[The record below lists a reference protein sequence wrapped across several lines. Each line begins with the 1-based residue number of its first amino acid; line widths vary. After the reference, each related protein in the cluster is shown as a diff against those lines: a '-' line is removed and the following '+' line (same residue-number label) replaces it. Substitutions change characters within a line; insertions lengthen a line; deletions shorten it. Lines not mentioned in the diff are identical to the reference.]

1 MPNGISILDM
11 AKMKSKT
18 VYLCSACGD
27 DHPKWNGQCPSC
39 NEWGTLSEYKVSN
52 KKKFQKNGIKKD
64 SQTLEDILIR
74 DESKR
79 LSVGIPEMDRVLGG
93 GLLSGTLILLGG
105 NPGIG
110 KSTLALQILPAFDQ
124 SVLYISAEESESQVG
139 IRAKRLGV
147 NSKNLHLSSEN
158 NIDSILD
165 QISII
170 HPKLVVIDSIQTV
183 FSDELD
189 SLPGSVSQIREC
201 GQRLLQL
208 AKQENISVMIIGHV
222 TKEGIIAGPK
232 MLEHM
237 VDTVLYLEGD
247 DRYDH
252 RILRSV
258 KNRFGTTNEVGIFQM
273 EEKGLI
279 EVNNPSE
286 LFLSERQND
295 ITGSVIF
302 SSLEGSRPILVE
314 IQALV
319 SNANFGTPQR
329 NVNGFDYKRLAMLLA
344 VLEKRLGIL
353 MGTKDVFINLVGGL
367 KVNDPAADLS
377 VISAVASSA
386 NNKLIS
392 ESVVLIGEVGL
403 GGEVRSVSGLNMRI
417 KEAES
422 LGFKNVIAPSSSV
435 NRITKDFKKIKITG
449 VSNVNEAFQKLF

>member
-1 MPNGISILDM
+1 
-11 AKMKSKT
+11 MKSKT

-295 ITGSVIF
+295 ITGSVVF

-403 GGEVRSVSGLNMRI
+403 GGEVRSVNGLNMRI

-435 NRITKDFKKIKITG
+435 NRITKDSKKIKITG
-449 VSNVNEAFQKLF
+449 VSNVDEVFQKLF

>member
-1 MPNGISILDM
+1 M
-11 AKMKSKT
+11 AKMKSKI
-18 VYLCSACGD
+18 VYLCSACGN

-52 KKKFQKNGIKKD
+52 KKQFQKNGIKKD
-64 SQTLEDILIR
+64 SQKLEDVLIKG
-74 DESKR
+74 ESKR

-110 KSTLALQILPAFDQ
+110 KSTLALQILPSFDQ
-124 SVLYISAEESESQVG
+124 AVLYISAEESESQVG
-139 IRAKRLGV
+139 LRAQRLGV
-147 NSKNLHLSSEN
+147 NSTTLHLSSEN
-158 NIDSILD
+158 NIDSILN
-165 QISII
+165 QISIV

-183 FSDELD
+183 FNDELD

-208 AKQENISVMIIGHV
+208 AKQENISVIIIGHV

-252 RILRSV
+252 RILRSA

-377 VISAVASSA
+377 VISAVASSEK
-386 NNKLIS
+386 NKLIS
-392 ESVVLIGEVGL
+392 DSVVLIGEVGL
-403 GGEVRSVSGLNMRI
+403 GGEVRSVNGLNMRI

-422 LGFKNVIAPSSSV
+422 LGFKHIIAPRSSV
-435 NRITKDFKKIKITG
+435 NRIKKDLKKIKVSG
-449 VSNVNEAFQKLF
+449 VSNVDEVFQKLF

>member
-1 MPNGISILDM
+1 
-11 AKMKSKT
+11 MKSKT

-286 LFLSERQND
+286 LILSERQND

-403 GGEVRSVSGLNMRI
+403 GGEVRSVNGLNMRI

-435 NRITKDFKKIKITG
+435 NRITKDSKKIKITG
-449 VSNVNEAFQKLF
+449 VSNVDEVFQKLF

>member
-1 MPNGISILDM
+1 M
-11 AKMKSKT
+11 AKMKSKI
-18 VYLCSACGD
+18 VYLCSACGN

-39 NEWGTLSEYKVSN
+39 NEWGTLKEYKVSN
-52 KKKFQKNGIKKD
+52 KKQFQKNGIKRD
-64 SQTLEDILIR
+64 SQKLEDVLIKG
-74 DESKR
+74 ESKR

-110 KSTLALQILPAFDQ
+110 KSTLALQILPSFDQ
-124 SVLYISAEESESQVG
+124 AVLYISAEESESQVG
-139 IRAKRLGV
+139 LRAQRLGV
-147 NSKNLHLSSEN
+147 SSTNLHLSSEN
-158 NIDSILD
+158 NIDSILN
-165 QISII
+165 QISIV

-183 FSDELD
+183 FNDELD

-208 AKQENISVMIIGHV
+208 AKQENISVIIIGHV

-258 KNRFGTTNEVGIFQM
+258 KNRFGATNEVGIFQM

-279 EVNNPSE
+279 EVKNPSE

-344 VLEKRLGIL
+344 VLEKRLGVL
-353 MGTKDVFINLVGGL
+353 MGAKDVFINLVGGL

-386 NNKLIS
+386 KNKLIS
-392 ESVVLIGEVGL
+392 DSIVLIGEVGL
-403 GGEVRSVSGLNMRI
+403 GGEVRSVSGLNVRI

-422 LGFKNVIAPSSSV
+422 LGFKHVIAPLSSV
-435 NRITKDFKKIKITG
+435 NRIKKDSKKIKVTG

>member
-1 MPNGISILDM
+1 
-11 AKMKSKT
+11 MKSKT

-64 SQTLEDILIR
+64 SQTLEDILIK

-403 GGEVRSVSGLNMRI
+403 GGEVRSVNGLNMRI

-422 LGFKNVIAPSSSV
+422 LGFKHVIAPNSSV
-435 NRITKDFKKIKITG
+435 NQITTDSKKIKITG

>member
-1 MPNGISILDM
+1 
-11 AKMKSKT
+11 MKSKI
-18 VYLCSACGD
+18 VYLCSACGN

-52 KKKFQKNGIKKD
+52 KKQFQKNGIKKD
-64 SQTLEDILIR
+64 SQKLEDVLIKG
-74 DESKR
+74 ESKR

-110 KSTLALQILPAFDQ
+110 KSTLALQILPSFDQ
-124 SVLYISAEESESQVG
+124 AVLYISAEESESQVG
-139 IRAKRLGV
+139 LRAQRLGV
-147 NSKNLHLSSEN
+147 NSTNLHLSSEN
-158 NIDSILD
+158 NIDSILN
-165 QISII
+165 QISIV

-183 FSDELD
+183 FNDELD

-208 AKQENISVMIIGHV
+208 AKQENISVIIIGHV

-252 RILRSV
+252 RILRSA

-329 NVNGFDYKRLAMLLA
+329 NVNGFDY
-344 VLEKRLGIL
+344 
-353 MGTKDVFINLVGGL
+353 
-367 KVNDPAADLS
+367 
-377 VISAVASSA
+377 
-386 NNKLIS
+386 
-392 ESVVLIGEVGL
+392 
-403 GGEVRSVSGLNMRI
+403 
-417 KEAES
+417 
-422 LGFKNVIAPSSSV
+422 
-435 NRITKDFKKIKITG
+435 
-449 VSNVNEAFQKLF
+449 

>member
-1 MPNGISILDM
+1 
-11 AKMKSKT
+11 
-18 VYLCSACGD
+18 
-27 DHPKWNGQCPSC
+27 
-39 NEWGTLSEYKVSN
+39 
-52 KKKFQKNGIKKD
+52 
-64 SQTLEDILIR
+64 
-74 DESKR
+74 
-79 LSVGIPEMDRVLGG
+79 MDRVLGG

-279 EVNNPSE
+279 EVNN
-286 LFLSERQND
+286 LS
-295 ITGSVIF
+295 
-302 SSLEGSRPILVE
+302 
-314 IQALV
+314 
-319 SNANFGTPQR
+319 
-329 NVNGFDYKRLAMLLA
+329 
-344 VLEKRLGIL
+344 
-353 MGTKDVFINLVGGL
+353 
-367 KVNDPAADLS
+367 
-377 VISAVASSA
+377 
-386 NNKLIS
+386 LIH
-392 ESVVLIGEVGL
+392 I
-403 GGEVRSVSGLNMRI
+403 
-417 KEAES
+417 
-422 LGFKNVIAPSSSV
+422 
-435 NRITKDFKKIKITG
+435 
-449 VSNVNEAFQKLF
+449 

>member
-1 MPNGISILDM
+1 M
-11 AKMKSKT
+11 AKMKSKI
-18 VYLCSACGD
+18 VYLCSACGN

-52 KKKFQKNGIKKD
+52 KKQFQKNGIKKD
-64 SQTLEDILIR
+64 SQKLEDVLIKG
-74 DESKR
+74 ESKR

-110 KSTLALQILPAFDQ
+110 KSTLALQILPSFDQ
-124 SVLYISAEESESQVG
+124 AVLYISAEESESQVG
-139 IRAKRLGV
+139 LRAQRLGV
-147 NSKNLHLSSEN
+147 NSTNLHLSSEN
-158 NIDSILD
+158 NIDSILN
-165 QISII
+165 QISIV

-183 FSDELD
+183 FNDELD

-208 AKQENISVMIIGHV
+208 AKQDNISVIIIGHV

-252 RILRSV
+252 RILRSA

-392 ESVVLIGEVGL
+392 DSVVLIGEVGL
-403 GGEVRSVSGLNMRI
+403 GGEVRSVNGLNVRI

-422 LGFKNVIAPSSSV
+422 LGFKHVIAPISSV
-435 NRITKDFKKIKITG
+435 NRIKKDSKKIKVTG
-449 VSNVNEAFQKLF
+449 VSNVNEAFKKLF

>member
-1 MPNGISILDM
+1 
-11 AKMKSKT
+11 MKSKT

-52 KKKFQKNGIKKD
+52 KKQFQKNSIKKD
-64 SQTLEDILIR
+64 AQTLEDILIK

-110 KSTLALQILPAFDQ
+110 KSTLALQILPAFDE

-139 IRAKRLGV
+139 LRAKRLGV

-158 NIDSILD
+158 NINSILD

-170 HPKLVVIDSIQTV
+170 NPKLVVIDSIQTV

-208 AKQENISVMIIGHV
+208 AKQENISVIIIGHV

-252 RILRSV
+252 RILRSA

-392 ESVVLIGEVGL
+392 DSVVLIGEVGL
-403 GGEVRSVSGLNMRI
+403 GGEVRSVNGLNVRI

-422 LGFKNVIAPSSSV
+422 LGFKHVIAPISSV
-435 NRITKDFKKIKITG
+435 NRIKKDSKKIKVTG

>member
-1 MPNGISILDM
+1 
-11 AKMKSKT
+11 MKSKT

-208 AKQENISVMIIGHV
+208 AKQENISVIIIGHV

-392 ESVVLIGEVGL
+392 ESVV
-403 GGEVRSVSGLNMRI
+403 
-417 KEAES
+417 
-422 LGFKNVIAPSSSV
+422 
-435 NRITKDFKKIKITG
+435 
-449 VSNVNEAFQKLF
+449 

>member
-1 MPNGISILDM
+1 
-11 AKMKSKT
+11 MKSKI
-18 VYLCSACGD
+18 VYLCSACGN

-39 NEWGTLSEYKVSN
+39 NEWGTLSEYKASN
-52 KKKFQKNGIKKD
+52 KKQFQKNGIKKD
-64 SQTLEDILIR
+64 SQKLEDVLIKG
-74 DESKR
+74 ESKR

-110 KSTLALQILPAFDQ
+110 KSTLALQILPSFDQ
-124 SVLYISAEESESQVG
+124 AVLYISAEESESQVG
-139 IRAKRLGV
+139 LRAQRLGV
-147 NSKNLHLSSEN
+147 NSTNLHLSSEN
-158 NIDSILD
+158 NIDSILN
-165 QISII
+165 QISIV

-183 FSDELD
+183 FNDELD
-189 SLPGSVSQIREC
+189 SLPGSVSQIR
-201 GQRLLQL
+201 
-208 AKQENISVMIIGHV
+208 
-222 TKEGIIAGPK
+222 
-232 MLEHM
+232 EHM

-252 RILRSV
+252 RILRSA

-344 VLEKRLGIL
+344 VLEKRLGI
-353 MGTKDVFINLVGGL
+353 
-367 KVNDPAADLS
+367 
-377 VISAVASSA
+377 
-386 NNKLIS
+386 
-392 ESVVLIGEVGL
+392 
-403 GGEVRSVSGLNMRI
+403 
-417 KEAES
+417 
-422 LGFKNVIAPSSSV
+422 
-435 NRITKDFKKIKITG
+435 
-449 VSNVNEAFQKLF
+449 

>member
-1 MPNGISILDM
+1 
-11 AKMKSKT
+11 MKSKT

-392 ESVVLIGEVGL
+392 DSVVLIGEVGL
-403 GGEVRSVSGLNMRI
+403 GGEVRSVNGLNVRI

-422 LGFKNVIAPSSSV
+422 LGFKHVIAPISSV
-435 NRITKDFKKIKITG
+435 NRIKKDSKKIKVTG
-449 VSNVNEAFQKLF
+449 VSNVNEAFKKLF